1 MCVCRC
7 NAHRVRRIRSIHR
20 PPKVREWA
28 ETRCRVKTSLLE
40 PGGFPETPISGGA
53 RLSRSEPSRQKPRP
67 RPPEGGRGTPG
78 PRRGPDREGEN
89 IFKETR
95 LSAHT
100 QTMSLHWRDRVKAW
114 DCIWP
119 GQGTAYGSRLISYG
133 MLLSPPHLRQA
144 LILLHACAQ
153 PRQQLHLLVPS
164 PRPFLSFS
172 EYGARE
178 LVYLHMHHTCTAHD
192 RRGRTRTS
200 DARAELR
207 AHLNW
212 CHRGQ

>member
-1 MCVCRC
+1 MPLGYEFNMCVCRC
-7 NAHRVRRIRSIHR
+7 NAHRVRRIRSVHR

-78 PRRGPDREGEN
+78 PRRGPDREGEH

-100 QTMSLHWRDRVKAW
+100 QTMSLHWRDRVRAW
-114 DCIWP
+114 DCIWL
-119 GQGTAYGSRLISYG
+119 GHGTAYGSRRAYIHISAV
-133 MLLSPPHLRQA
+133 SA
-144 LILLHACAQ
+144 LGRRSGHEATKRRTKLGI
-153 PRQQLHLLVPS
+153 
-164 PRPFLSFS
+164 S
-172 EYGARE
+172 EER
-178 LVYLHMHHTCTAHD
+178 
-192 RRGRTRTS
+192 S
-200 DARAELR
+200 K
-207 AHLNW
+207 
-212 CHRGQ
+212 